1 MNTKIKVENH
11 PCFNKEAKGTC
22 GRIHLP
28 VAPRCN
34 IQCNYCNRKYDCVN
48 ESRPGV
54 TCSVLSPKQALSYLD
69 YVVQRNS
76 EIKVVGIAGPG
87 DPMANPEETLET
99 FRLIREKYPEML
111 LCLSTNGLNLEPY
124 IDDLVALNVSH
135 VTVTVNALDPKIGE
149 KVYAWIR
156 YGKRVLKA
164 SEGVPLLIEKQM
176 ESIRRLK
183 AADILVKVNTII
195 LPGINDHHIPEI
207 AKKMAEMNVDILN
220 CIPLFPS
227 KGTQFEDM
235 KQPGC
240 FEIEEI
246 RSQAAEYLPQMRHCS
261 RCRADAVGLLGK
273 KMEQQDFEVLKKF
286 EKMAIEEAV
295 MPMKNVKE
303 RPYVAVATLE
313 GMLVNQHLGEAQLLQ
328 IYEFDKDHASVI
340 EQRLTP
346 KAGGGAERWRELAG
360 ILHDCRTLVVNG
372 IGENP
377 KQILS
382 DAGLEIIVVE
392 GMIEEVVIGIFK
404 GEDLKHLIKRSK
416 TVCGLSCSGTGGGCT

>member
-1 MNTKIKVENH
+1 MRLDLL
-11 PCFNKEAKGTC
+11 A
-22 GRIHLP
+22 
-28 VAPRCN
+28 
-34 IQCNYCNRKYDCVN
+34 
-48 ESRPGV
+48 
-54 TCSVLSPKQALSYLD
+54 ALSGLM
-69 YVVQRNS
+69 
-76 EIKVVGIAGPG
+76 IALQAR
-87 DPMANPEETLET
+87 ANGELSH
-99 FRLIREKYPEML
+99 RLN
-111 LCLSTNGLNLEPY
+111 NGLEAALVSFGSGLIIIAVIAAFNPAIKEGIRNLRAA
-124 IDDLVALNVSH
+124 VAN
-135 VTVTVNALDPKIGE
+135 K
-149 KVYAWIR
+149 
-156 YGKRVLKA
+156 
-164 SEGVPLLIEKQM
+164 
-176 ESIRRLK
+176 
-183 AADILVKVNTII
+183 
-195 LPGINDHHIPEI
+195 EI

-220 CIPLFPS
+220 CIPLYPS

-240 FEIEEI
+240 IAIEEI
-246 RSQAAEYLPQMRHCS
+246 RSKAAEYLPQMRHCS

-273 KMEQQDFEVLKKF
+273 KMEEQDFEVLKKF

-303 RPYVAVATLE
+303 GPYVAVATLE

-346 KAGGGAERWRELAG
+346 KSGGGAKRWRELAG

-382 DAGLEIIVVE
+382 DTGLEIIVVE
-392 GMIEEVVIGIFK
+392 GMIEEVVTGIFK